1 MLIQPEW
8 GNRDVNRLYYEC
20 EAHNIAK
27 LNTILENVELT
38 TEETKSLVWLAGTE
52 KSTINN
58 IVSAMQKA
66 LDMK

>member
-8 GNRDVNRLYYEC
+8 GSRDVNRPYYEC
-20 EAHNIAK
+20 EAYNIAK

-38 TEETKSLVWLAGTE
+38 AEETKSLVWLAGTE